1 MAPVFRT
8 PKQLGSDLR
17 RHRKSRGL
25 TQAELG
31 LRISRRQA
39 TISTLE
45 SEGAATLDT
54 LFAVLSALDL
64 ELAIRPRS
72 KGVRSKLGDIF

>member
-1 MAPVFRT
+1 MPPVFRT
-8 PKQLGSDLR
+8 PKQLGMELR

-25 TQAELG
+25 SQGELG
-31 LRISRRQA
+31 LRINKRQA

-45 SEGAATLDT
+45 AEGSATLST

-64 ELAIRPRS
+64 ELCIQPRNKS
-72 KGVRSKLGDIF
+72 ARSKLGDIF